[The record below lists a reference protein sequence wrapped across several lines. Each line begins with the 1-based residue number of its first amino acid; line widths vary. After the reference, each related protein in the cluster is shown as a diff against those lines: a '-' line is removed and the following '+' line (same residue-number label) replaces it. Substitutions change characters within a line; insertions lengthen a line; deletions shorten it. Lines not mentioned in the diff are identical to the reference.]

1 MTIILASGSPRRKD
15 LLTRMGVVFDI
26 VPSSYDE
33 LLDSSRS
40 PSEVAGE
47 LALGKARDVAERFPD
62 ALVIGADTIVT
73 IDGEQLG
80 KPESPEHAKAM
91 LERLAGRAHDVTTGL
106 ALVCAAKG
114 IEQTHADTTKVFFG
128 PYNEAAVDAYIA
140 TGDPMDK
147 AGAYG
152 IQSVYGTLIT
162 HTEGDFDTVMGL
174 NTTSLARLLTE
185 QGVAAEPLTIR
196 AENLADYIV

>member
-1 MTIILASGSPRRKD
+1 MKIILASQSPRRRE
-15 LLTRMGVVFDI
+15 LLKKMGVEFEVI
-26 VPSSYDE
+26 PSSYDE

-40 PSEVAGE
+40 PNEVASE

-91 LERLAGRAHDVTTGL
+91 LERLAGRAHDVTTGM
-106 ALVCAAKG
+106 ALVCVAKG
-114 IEQTHADTTKVFFG
+114 IEQPHADTTKVVFG

-162 HTEGDFDTVMGL
+162 HAEGDLDTVMGL
-174 NTTSLARLLTE
+174 NTTSLARLLHEYGIAAKPVRITADS
-185 QGVAAEPLTIR
+185 VAK
-196 AENLADYIV
+196 VV